1 MTHNITSAS
10 KTMTRGTFNFL
21 CDTLY
26 EEIQMHEHRDE
37 LITIMQAQLQEIHK
51 EIF

>member
-1 MTHNITSAS
+1 MTRNTTSAS

-26 EEIQMHEHRDE
+26 EEIQMHEHREE
-37 LITIMQAQLQEIHK
+37 LITIMRQQIADDA
-51 EIF
+51 

>member
-1 MTHNITSAS
+1 MTRNTSSAS
-10 KTMTRGTFNFL
+10 KTMTKGTFNFL

-37 LITIMQAQLQEIHK
+37 LITIMQEQLQDDT
-51 EIF
+51 